1 MMNLLFFQ
9 NCISPHQVPY
19 IKELCHDSRVAS
31 VHLVVPRIDYS
42 QRADMG
48 WNGSKLTDGTQ
59 IKLHLR
65 PTDGDVHQLFAAGDT
80 YAFFSGIR
88 ADADVF
94 RWFRL
99 SLAANV
105 RRGIITERPNVTT
118 LKPLLLHRLRFMLQ
132 DSRFVGSI
140 SYVFAFGDMAAA
152 YYRSLSKQWKV
163 VPFGYCTS
171 VACPPM
177 AISDKP
183 ADGRMR
189 LLFVGTINRNK
200 NIMAVLNAL
209 AAAAPGQVC
218 LHVVGDGP
226 ERLKAER
233 CAARLLPGC
242 VAFHGSLPMAQA
254 HGMMHGY
261 DALVLPS
268 KYDGWGAVVNE
279 ALQCGLYVI
288 CSDRCGARSLIT
300 DKRLGHVFHSQKELQ
315 AILSET
321 SANMQE
327 VRGWRDYRR
336 QWAERISGKSMA
348 RYFIDNLCTNNN
360 IPVPWEN

>member
-1 MMNLLFFQ
+1 MMNLVFFQ

-31 VHLVVPRIDYS
+31 VHLMVPRIDYS

-48 WNGSKLTDGTQ
+48 WNGGKLTDGTQ

-65 PTDGDVHQLFAAGDT
+65 PTDGDVRQLLAAADT

-105 RRGIITERPNVTT
+105 RRGIITERPNVTA
-118 LKPLLLHRLRFMLQ
+118 LKPMLLHRLRFLLQ
-132 DSRFVGSI
+132 DYRFVGSI

-152 YYRSLSKQWKV
+152 YYRSLSKRWKV
-163 VPFGYCTS
+163 VTFGYCTS
-171 VACPPM
+171 VACLPN
-177 AISDKP
+177 ATSGEP
-183 ADGRMR
+183 AAGRMR
-189 LLFVGTINRNK
+189 LLFVGTINHNK
-200 NIMAVLNAL
+200 NIMAVLKAI
-209 AAAAPGQVC
+209 AAGAHGKVC

-226 ERLKAER
+226 ERRKVEG
-233 CAARLLPGC
+233 CAARLLPGD
-242 VAFHGSLPMAQA
+242 VAFHGSLPMGQV
-254 HGMMHGY
+254 HGMMSGY

-268 KYDGWGAVVNE
+268 KYDGWGAVINE

-300 DKRLGHVFHSQKELQ
+300 NARLGRVFHSQKELE

-321 SANMQE
+321 VARIQE
-327 VRGWRDYRR
+327 VRGLREYRKR
-336 QWAERISGKSMA
+336 WAERISGRSMA
-348 RYFIDNLCTNNN
+348 KYFIDNLCTNNV
-360 IPVPWEN
+360 IPAPWEN